1 MSTLTVT
8 NAAELQ
14 SALASA
20 QGGDVISL
28 AAGNYGN
35 VTINKNFASD
45 VTITS
50 QSSSSP
56 AVLQSL
62 TVNSSS
68 HLVFDGLSVNFTP
81 SASTVTWTPAVS
93 INNSSSITFAHSTV
107 TGGNAITGVDPSATS
122 TDSTG
127 NVIGLATGYGVLISK
142 STGVTLSGDDISHFY
157 KGVVI
162 ASSDYV
168 TVQGSDLHDTRTT
181 PIVAGGGNHITID
194 SNHIHDVNPWHW
206 GSGDHADFL
215 ALWTNAGQASA
226 STDIKVTNNLMEQ
239 GSGTAVL
246 GMWLQGGDIGYT
258 NVVISGNTFLN
269 GNFQGITIWD
279 VTGASIDHNTLLQ
292 TSGSDYKSAPG
303 ILLSGG
309 SESISVHDNITGS
322 VNDQSGSTGALANT
336 LSNNTLV
343 TKWTATAAGYY
354 SSALVGVVDAMA
366 DHSSIFS
373 YVLSQLSSKISGDA
387 VSSAAEAITGTA
399 GDDVLASAGTAPTT
413 SIYGGAGADTIS
425 GGSTYSYLRG
435 EDGNDLIIAKAGFND
450 MNGNA
455 GNDTIYG
462 GPGSDWLAGGKD
474 DDLLIAGSGP
484 NQVLYGNMG
493 NDSLVGGPGGDTLRG
508 GQGNDTIIGGS
519 GNDWIA
525 GDKGD
530 DVIYGGRGADS
541 FHVFAGTGTDWIADF
556 NSAEGDRVVLDAGLT
571 YTVSYDGANMII
583 SLNTGD
589 RVVLAGVNPATVGT
603 WLAT

>member
-1 MSTLTVT
+1 MSTLYVT
-8 NAAELQ
+8 STAELQ

-28 AAGNYGN
+28 ASGNYGD
-35 VTINKNFASD
+35 VTINKNFSSD

-50 QSSSSP
+50 QSSSAP

-81 SASTVTWTPAVS
+81 TASTVTWTPAVS

-107 TGGNAITGVDPSATS
+107 TGGNAITGVASSATS

-142 STGVTLSGDDISHFY
+142 STGVTLSGDDVSHFY

-168 TVQGSDLHDTRTT
+168 TVQGSNLHDTRTT

-194 SNHIHDVNPWHW
+194 SNHIYDVNPWHW

-215 ALWTNAGQASA
+215 AMWTNAGQTTA
-226 STDIKVTNNLMEQ
+226 STDIKITNNLMEQ

-309 SESISVHDNITGS
+309 AESISVHDNITGS

-336 LSNNTLV
+336 TANNTLV

-354 SSALVGVVDAMA
+354 SSALVGVVDAMS
-366 DHSSIFS
+366 DHSSIYN
-373 YVLSQLSSKISGDA
+373 YVLSQLSSKGSDA
-387 VSSAAEAITGTA
+387 VSSPVESITGTA
-399 GDDVLASAGTAPTT
+399 ANEVLTSAGTASSTT
-413 SIYGGAGADTIS
+413 IYGGAGDDTIT
-425 GGSTYSYLRG
+425 GGSTNSYLRG
-435 EDGNDLIIAKAGFND
+435 DDGNDVIIAKAGFND

-462 GPGSDWLAGGKD
+462 GPGADWLAGGKGD
-474 DDLLIAGSGP
+474 DVLIAGTGA

-493 NDSLVGGPGGDTLRG
+493 DDSLVGGPGGDTLRG
-508 GQGNDTIIGGS
+508 GQGNDTIVGGS
-519 GNDWIA
+519 GNDWIS

-530 DVIYGGRGADS
+530 DLIYGGPGADT
-541 FHVFAGTGTDWIADF
+541 FHASAGSGVDWIADF
-556 NSAEGDRVVLDAGLT
+556 NSAEGDRVALDPGLT
-571 YTVSYDGANMII
+571 YTVTYSNGNMVIT
-583 SLNTGD
+583 LNTGD
-589 RVVLAGVNPATVGT
+589 VVVLAGVNPATVGT
-603 WLAT
+603 WLAA